1 MKKNKQGISSVV
13 GSLSDEEQV
22 YGDVSD
28 MDELM
33 GLSQEALD
41 TANEVVNPTFDLDA
55 SLPRF
60 RVRKISNIY

>member
-1 MKKNKQGISSVV
+1 M
-13 GSLSDEEQV
+13 

-55 SLPRF
+55 SVPGGSELEKLVIF
-60 RVRKISNIY
+60 IKSHHWISEHQW

>member
-1 MKKNKQGISSVV
+1 MYLV

-41 TANEVVNPTFDLDA
+41 TDNEAVNSTFDLDA
-55 SLPRF
+55 SLPGG
-60 RVRKISNIY
+60 SELEN